1 MFVLLIYIILFP
13 FTLNATNGDKP
24 KLKFIGQG
32 NEAPYFFTT
41 SDNAPTGF
49 TSELI
54 DILMHDSDYEYSIET
69 LSREDYRTFIRK
81 INIKELVLNVN
92 EIVINI
98 PLANDKNE
106 DYHYSYPY
114 KSVDFE
120 IVSRK
125 STKYESR
132 NDLINKSILVR
143 RWGNTYSKLRE
154 QDYLSCNNI
163 IYVPDNYS
171 GLKMLADG

>member
-81 INIKELVLNVN
+81 INSKEL
-92 EIVINI
+92 
-98 PLANDKNE
+98 
-106 DYHYSYPY
+106 PY
-114 KSVDFE
+114 NLYKLH
-120 IVSRK
+120 RK
-125 STKYESR
+125 ALTNRTGCFGAATHKFQASTKGVKAPR
-132 NDLINKSILVR
+132 ALVR
-143 RWGNTYSKLRE
+143 VALKLHSLE
-154 QDYLSCNNI
+154 
-163 IYVPDNYS
+163 
-171 GLKMLADG
+171 